1 VQHTQQAQVA
11 VPETPEQVQIASFI
25 KAVMN
30 LSARQVGAITASV
43 GNFGGLWL
51 GVLDSDNRMVQHL
64 HIGNAW
70 EELAKR
76 GIELQPD
83 ESVVFSFTI
92 GASLQLIVRFQL
104 TLHVGGLFKRRKLR
118 VVRLLKVECRAN
130 TSVTP
135 SIRLNFV
142 RPG

>member
-30 LSARQVGAITASV
+30 LSARQVAAITASV

-51 GVLDSDNRMVQHL
+51 GALDGDNRVVQHL

-104 TLHVGGLFKRRKLR
+104 TPHVGGLFKRRKLR

-135 SIRLNFV
+135 SIRLTS
-142 RPG
+142 